1 MNLFSFISKIV
12 ESTAWPIVF
21 LILGIIFRK
30 SIKELLP
37 FIRKIKAGP
46 VEAEFDAEA
55 RKLIEESKEVLATTQ
70 TNKKKATSDEEQDD
84 IALAK
89 IYITKK
95 DPSKMVLDG
104 WNNVDGA
111 LFRLGRDAGSIVDPM
126 DSINSVYRTVIAT
139 DLLDTKTKKLV
150 VEVFEM
156 RNRVAL
162 ANLTPSPDAAQNY
175 ILAVEQ
181 VVKLIEKQRE
191 KLEAKHDKNT
201 Q

>member
-1 MNLFSFISKIV
+1 M
-12 ESTAWPIVF
+12 
-21 LILGIIFRK
+21 ILPCKCNNKGI
-30 SIKELLP
+30 
-37 FIRKIKAGP
+37 
-46 VEAEFDAEA
+46 
-55 RKLIEESKEVLATTQ
+55 
-70 TNKKKATSDEEQDD
+70 
-84 IALAK
+84 
-89 IYITKK
+89 
-95 DPSKMVLDG
+95 
-104 WNNVDGA
+104 
-111 LFRLGRDAGSIVDPM
+111 
-126 DSINSVYRTVIAT
+126 IAT

-162 ANLTPSPDAAQNY
+162 ANMTPSPDAAQNY